1 MSFNVQLKM
10 LLVLGL
16 VATSVQA
23 ANISSVYSSLDTK
36 TCKTLESDEEGS
48 GWYKGQC
55 AGTAGYQLQVTEGDL
70 RQSINVVTPQG
81 KVHELDLVG
90 KVSNGF
96 SALGEKAEWRMQKQG
111 SSTQPIAL
119 IVRYNASE
127 DPEDSSKITSYL
139 VVSKVTKQS
148 ICVTDIVK
156 PQANANEKARQL
168 ADKASTRPCK

>member
-1 MSFNVQLKM
+1 MMKVWMLVGCAV
-10 LLVLGL
+10 LLVHS
-16 VATSVQA
+16 AQA
-23 ANISSVYSSLDTK
+23 ATPSSAYTSLNTP

-55 AGTAGYQLQVTEGDL
+55 KGIAGYSLQVTEGDL

-81 KVHELDLVG
+81 KVHELDLIS
-90 KVSNGF
+90 KVSSGF
-96 SALGEKAEWRMQKQG
+96 SALGEKAEWRMLKQG

-156 PQANANEKARQL
+156 PQAKANEKARQL